1 MSTLKACHEQL
12 VEGKV
17 FEEEPVKLKPKLT
30 GNHTTKK
37 IKKPRGEV
45 GISKPEIH
53 QPDIHQ
59 PKIHKPD
66 IHQPEIHEPEI
77 HQPEISEP
85 EIQQPEIPEPE
96 IQQPDYD
103 YETLDP
109 DSHQEPKC
117 PNS

>member
-1 MSTLKACHEQL
+1 MSTLKACHEET

-17 FEEEPVKLKPKLT
+17 LEEEPVKLKPKLT
-30 GNHTTKK
+30 GNHATKK
-37 IKKPRGEV
+37 IKKPREV

-53 QPDIHQ
+53 QPAIHQ
-59 PKIHKPD
+59 PKIHKP
-66 IHQPEIHEPEI
+66 EISEPEI

-103 YETLDP
+103 YEFLDP
-109 DSHQEPKC
+109 DSHHEPKC
-117 PNS
+117 PDS